1 MSQLQKCRGV
11 ISIAGK
17 PLEILSDFTYF
28 EGPYKIIPTDKVQIL
43 SGQLEVL
50 KEDIVI
56 EPIPNTYGLVKQVG
70 SSLTIV

>member
-1 MSQLQKCRGV
+1 MAQLQKCRGV

-17 PLEILSDFTYF
+17 PLETIGDFTYF
-28 EGPYKIIPTDKVQIL
+28 EGPYKIIPTDKIQVL
-43 SGQLEVL
+43 SGQLQVL

-70 SSLTIV
+70 SSLTII

>member
-1 MSQLQKCRGV
+1 MAQLQKCRGI

-28 EGPYKIIPTDKVQIL
+28 EGPYKIIPTDNVQIL
-43 SGQLEVL
+43 SVQLQVL